1 MIMEQWG
8 IPFSGPAGR
17 DDLISAGVFVASQD
31 GRTKKEWYNSKES
44 VAVCDIKIRTGLSE
58 VL

>member
-1 MIMEQWG
+1 M
-8 IPFSGPAGR
+8 PFSGSAGR
-17 DDLISAGVFVASQD
+17 DDFISAGVFAASQN

-58 VL
+58 IL

>member
-1 MIMEQWG
+1 M
-8 IPFSGPAGR
+8 PFSGSAGR
-17 DDLISAGVFVASQD
+17 DDLISAGVFAASQD

-44 VAVCDIKIRTGLSE
+44 AAVCDIKIRTGLSE